1 MIKWKKKEMGKR
13 GEEEKRRT
21 ERGFPGKD
29 GGKKKERKEN
39 SSVRKCTLIKAV
51 SSEIPFFEG
60 GGSRLLNKLFRVK
73 SLFALPWI
81 IHSGS
86 FRLGTC
92 APARIPEDGIR
103 SKPSNY
109 RCIIT
114 QLRVVSHGELLSIKR
129 EELVICMA

>member
-1 MIKWKKKEMGKR
+1 MEEEGDGKERRRRKKKN
-13 GEEEKRRT
+13 RT
-21 ERGFPGKD
+21 RFSREGR
-29 GGKKKERKEN
+29 GKKKEGKKN

-60 GGSRLLNKLFRVK
+60 EGSKLLNKLFRVK

-109 RCIIT
+109 RCIIM